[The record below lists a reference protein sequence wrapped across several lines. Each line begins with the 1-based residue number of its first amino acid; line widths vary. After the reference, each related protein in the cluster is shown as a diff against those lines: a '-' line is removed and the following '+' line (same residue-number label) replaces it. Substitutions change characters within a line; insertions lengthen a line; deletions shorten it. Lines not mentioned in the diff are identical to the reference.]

1 VELLNQL
8 TQSLGITP
16 DQAKGGA
23 GLLFQLAKNKLG
35 GDDFGKVAGA
45 VPGIEDM
52 MKAAPSGGLSATVSN
67 VASSLGAG
75 GGLQDMAGL
84 AGGFSKLGLNPDQ
97 IQKFVPI
104 VLSFAQ
110 SKGGDA
116 VKNLLVGVLK

>member
-8 TQSLGITP
+8 TQNLGITA

-45 VPGIEDM
+45 VPGVEDM
-52 MKAAPSGGLSATVSN
+52 MKAVPSGGLSAVVSN

-84 AGGFSKLGLNPDQ
+84 AGGFSKLGLSPDLA
-97 IQKFVPI
+97 QKFVPI
-104 VLSFAQ
+104 VLSFVQ
-110 SKGGDA
+110 SKGGDV
-116 VKNLLVGVLK
+116 VKNLLAGVFK